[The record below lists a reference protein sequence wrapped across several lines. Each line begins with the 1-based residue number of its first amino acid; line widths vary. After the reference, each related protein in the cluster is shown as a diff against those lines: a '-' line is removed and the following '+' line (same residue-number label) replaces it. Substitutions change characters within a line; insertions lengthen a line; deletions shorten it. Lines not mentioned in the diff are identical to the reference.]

1 MFTPLPPGDN
11 ANAGEQYTFM
21 DIDGDGGIDIVYTTG
36 DYGFLVR
43 REVGAPVSTLY
54 ATIDASIAL
63 RSSEDR
69 PLAALR
75 PGTYDVV
82 VRDAT
87 ARDGFRLVG
96 PGIDRHTAAAFTG
109 RQVWRVRLKP
119 RTVYRYSALR
129 HPRAAMRFSTAR

>member
-1 MFTPLPPGDN
+1 LQVFEHREVADVG
-11 ANAGEQYTFM
+11 
-21 DIDGDGGIDIVYTTG
+21 
-36 DYGFLVR
+36 R

-54 ATIDASIAL
+54 ATIDGSITL

-87 ARDGFRLVG
+87 ARDGFHLVG
-96 PGIDRHTAAAFTG
+96 PGIDRRTAAAFTG

-129 HPRAAMRFSTAR
+129 HPRAAMRFSTER